1 MKSILNNRYEIIE
14 EIGSGGMAYVY
25 KARDIVLNR
34 FVAIKVL
41 KEEFTKDQDFIDKF
55 KQESMSAARLNHKN
69 IVNIYDTGV
78 DEDIYFIVME
88 LVTGRTLS
96 EMIEEENP
104 IPVGKVLDISLQIC
118 EALEHAHSNGVVHRD
133 IKPHNIL
140 VNKYN
145 LVKVADFGIARAVT
159 NKTITN
165 NDNTLGSV
173 NYLSPEQARGGY
185 VDEKSDIYSLG
196 IVMYELL
203 TGELPFKGDSPIS
216 IALKHVNERVMA
228 PSLINK
234 DVSSRVDEIVLKC
247 TNNKSTMRYNSVSEV
262 IEAIKKI
269 YGKSALYSMHE
280 EGFGSEEKN
289 NAFNKFFDGEDEISK
304 SEKPAGKKRKVKARK
319 NKPETDEEETEE
331 KEVVKGKFKYTMLA
345 IIAALVVTGTVS
357 VVALNMIKD
366 YLTVKVV
373 SVPNLI
379 GLTEELAEETVLN
392 LGLKFSVKDEI
403 YNSEY
408 AEGLVINQNINE
420 GQELREGFP
429 IEVILSK
436 GERLVKIPDLT
447 YKYSNESIVILKKN
461 DLAEGDVTYE
471 FNDTVPWGLVI
482 RQVPEAGNMVKEG
495 TEVSYV
501 LSKGPEVEYTLMPDL
516 LGKHV
521 DDVQNIIL
529 EKGFTVGEI
538 TYKPSDEMGIDMV
551 LYQSYPSGTE
561 VEKGTAINL
570 IVSSGV
576 EIQIENSVDGDA
588 DGEEGANSDVSGS
601 GELVVKLP
609 QDKNKVHLLIEK
621 VLEDKRVIVYEN
633 QVKTD
638 LSPLTIRIEGF
649 GVQKFEIFIN
659 SEYYGVEEIN
669 FGE

>member
-1 MKSILNNRYEIIE
+1 MKSVLNNRYEIIE

-25 KARDIVLNR
+25 KARCNVLNR

-41 KEEFTKDQDFIDKF
+41 KAEFTKDQEFIDKF

-88 LVTGRTLS
+88 LVTGITLN
-96 EMIEEENP
+96 EMIEQENP
-104 IPVGKVLDISLQIC
+104 LPIGKVLDITLQIC
-118 EALEHAHSNGVVHRD
+118 EALEHAHFNGIIHRD

-140 VNKYN
+140 INKYN

-203 TGELPFKGDSPIS
+203 TGERPFKGDSPIS
-216 IALKHVNERVMA
+216 IALKHVNERVMP
-228 PSLINK
+228 PSRINK
-234 DVSSRVDEIVLKC
+234 EISARVDEIVLKC
-247 TNNKSTMRYNSVSEV
+247 TNNKSTMRYNNVGEV
-262 IEAIKKI
+262 IKDIKKI
-269 YGKSALYSMHE
+269 YGKSSLYGMHTD
-280 EGFGSEEKN
+280 GLGSEEKN
-289 NAFNKFFDGEDEISK
+289 DAFNKFFDGEEKNSNVKNPVNKEKKVKSKKKEKYEDEI
-304 SEKPAGKKRKVKARK
+304 
-319 NKPETDEEETEE
+319 EE
-331 KEVVKGKFKYTMLA
+331 KEVVKGKFKYTLLA

-357 VVALNMIKD
+357 VVALNFIKD
-366 YLTVKVV
+366 YLTVPVV
-373 SVPNLI
+373 PVPSLI
-379 GLTEELAEETVLN
+379 GLTEEVAKETVEN

-403 YNSEY
+403 YNSEF
-408 AEGLVINQNINE
+408 AEGLVINQSINE
-420 GQELREGFP
+420 GQELREKFP
-429 IEVILSK
+429 IEVVVSL

-447 YKYSNESIVILKKN
+447 HKYSNESIVILKEN
-461 DLAEGDVTYE
+461 DLVEGDVTYE
-471 FNDTVPWGLVI
+471 FNDTIPWGLVI
-482 RQVPEAGNMVKEG
+482 RQVPEAGTMVKED

-501 LSKGPEVEYTLMPDL
+501 LSKGPEVEYILMPDL
-516 LGKHV
+516 LGKHI
-521 DDVQNIIL
+521 DDVQNTIL
-529 EKGFTVGEI
+529 ERGFAIGEI
-538 TYKPSDEMGIDMV
+538 TYKPSDEVGMDLV

-561 VEKGTAINL
+561 VEMGTIINL

-576 EIQIENSVDGDA
+576 EVQIENPDEGD
-588 DGEEGANSDVSGS
+588 DISNDDTSGN
-601 GELVVKLP
+601 GELVIELP
-609 QDKNKVHLLIEK
+609 QDKKKVHLLVER

-633 QVKTD
+633 QVKTET
-638 LSPLTIRIEGF
+638 SPLTISIEGF

>member
-1 MKSILNNRYEIIE
+1 MKSVLNNRYEIIE

-25 KARDIVLNR
+25 KARCNVLNR

-41 KEEFTKDQDFIDKF
+41 KAEFTKDQEFIDKF

-88 LVTGRTLS
+88 LVTGIALN
-96 EMIEEENP
+96 EMIEQENP
-104 IPVGKVLDISLQIC
+104 LPIGKVLDISLQIC
-118 EALEHAHSNGVVHRD
+118 EGLEHAHFNGVVHRD

-165 NDNTLGSV
+165 NDKTLGSV

-234 DVSSRVDEIVLKC
+234 EVSARVDEIVLKC

-262 IEAIKKI
+262 IEDIKKI
-269 YGKSALYSMHE
+269 YGKSSLYGMHTD
-280 EGFGSEEKN
+280 GLGSEEKN
-289 NAFNKFFDGEDEISK
+289 EAFNKFFDGE
-304 SEKPAGKKRKVKARK
+304 EKNSNGKNFVKKEEKEKLKK
-319 NKPETDEEETEE
+319 NKNKKEEKEEEKEE
-331 KEVVKGKFKYTMLA
+331 REVVKGRFKYTLLA

-357 VVALNMIKD
+357 VIALNFIKD
-366 YLTVKVV
+366 YLTVPVV
-373 SVPNLI
+373 AVPSLI
-379 GLTEELAEETVLN
+379 GLTEELAKETVET

-403 YNSEY
+403 YNSEF
-408 AEGLVINQNINE
+408 AEGLVINQSINE
-420 GQELREGFP
+420 GQELREKFP
-429 IEVILSK
+429 IEVVVSL

-447 YKYSNESIVILKKN
+447 HKYSNESIVILKEN

-471 FNDTVPWGLVI
+471 FNDTIPWGLVI
-482 RQVPEAGNMVKEG
+482 RQVPEVGTMVKED

-501 LSKGPEVEYTLMPDL
+501 LSKGPEVEYILMPDL
-516 LGKHV
+516 LGKPI
-521 DDVQNIIL
+521 DAVQNTIL
-529 EKGFTVGEI
+529 ERGFAVGEI
-538 TYKPSDEMGIDMV
+538 TYKPSDEVGMDLV

-561 VEKGTAINL
+561 VEMGTSINL

-576 EIQIENSVDGDA
+576 EIQIENPDDTT
-588 DGEEGANSDVSGS
+588 DNDVSGN
-601 GELVVKLP
+601 GELVIELP
-609 QDKNKVHLLIEK
+609 QDKKKVHLLVER
-621 VLEDKRVIVYEN
+621 VLEDKRIIVYEN
-633 QVKTD
+633 QVKTEM
-638 LSPLTIRIEGF
+638 SPLTISIEGF

-659 SEYYGVEEIN
+659 SEYYEVKEIN